1 MRYSLLTVI
10 ALVGCLITP
19 TIFAQGGHRH
29 GGHFDP
35 DSLTPVTVAGT
46 AIVDT
51 SMGQDHYF
59 LDEDSDGQADYHL
72 NFGPYW
78 YSPDSS
84 NAARPNNG
92 DPVTIDGGLHDP
104 HMGPWP
110 TVVVYQINGEF
121 WRDPWDPHWNR
132 LGHHSH
138 GGGHHQGGCDGHAF
152 GWRHDSLQTVS
163 LTGTALV
170 DTTFVM
176 EHYYLDSDGDTLPD
190 FVLNFGPPWYQPP
203 SGATRPEPGDAIDI
217 VGGMLANFTPPMVMV
232 YEINGLTWR
241 DSTAIGPHLGG
252 GWIHRTMND
261 PVMVHCPTDSMDHLQ
276 MNPGWHRGGG
286 GGHHGGM
293 PDSLFCQIL
302 EVYPRNIPNRGQES
316 VFAGYEVGIF
326 SPDGDNNMW
335 GNGGCGGH
343 MTFNSSAT
351 MQLHYSDVQ
360 MLGYN
365 IEESSIRVKYWD
377 NHSGSWVEPAG
388 QTLDPAANTVT
399 FPSTEVSNFVI
410 LTGLENPLSVEGD
423 GASPATT
430 FTLRQNYPN
439 PFNPATTIAFDLH
452 RPARVTLTVYN
463 ALGQEVARVLN
474 RSMSTGSHT
483 VDFDGGNLPSGAYFY
498 ELKAGDEV
506 QVRRMHLVK

>member
-1 MRYSLLTVI
+1 
-10 ALVGCLITP
+10 
-19 TIFAQGGHRH
+19 
-29 GGHFDP
+29 
-35 DSLTPVTVAGT
+35 
-46 AIVDT
+46 
-51 SMGQDHYF
+51 
-59 LDEDSDGQADYHL
+59 
-72 NFGPYW
+72 
-78 YSPDSS
+78 
-84 NAARPNNG
+84 
-92 DPVTIDGGLHDP
+92 
-104 HMGPWP
+104 
-110 TVVVYQINGEF
+110 
-121 WRDPWDPHWNR
+121 
-132 LGHHSH
+132 
-138 GGGHHQGGCDGHAF
+138 
-152 GWRHDSLQTVS
+152 
-163 LTGTALV
+163 
-170 DTTFVM
+170 
-176 EHYYLDSDGDTLPD
+176 
-190 FVLNFGPPWYQPP
+190 
-203 SGATRPEPGDAIDI
+203 
-217 VGGMLANFTPPMVMV
+217 
-232 YEINGLTWR
+232 
-241 DSTAIGPHLGG
+241 
-252 GWIHRTMND
+252 
-261 PVMVHCPTDSMDHLQ
+261 
-276 MNPGWHRGGG
+276 
-286 GGHHGGM
+286 
-293 PDSLFCQIL
+293 
-302 EVYPRNIPNRGQES
+302 
-316 VFAGYEVGIF
+316 
-326 SPDGDNNMW
+326 
-335 GNGGCGGH
+335 

-463 ALGQEVARVLN
+463 ALGQEIARVLN